1 LGASILKIMN
11 AILPG
16 LLTGLSLIVAIGAQ
30 NAFVLTQGLLRKHV
44 LIIVLM
50 CALSD
55 ATLIA
60 LGVFGLGSLITALPW
75 LLEAIRWVGVAFLVW
90 YGSTSLRRFI
100 KSESLQAAQL
110 SPASLKQTV
119 LTTLAL
125 TFLNPH
131 VYLDTVIFVG
141 GIANQF
147 GEQKWF
153 FALGAMTSSFI
164 WFFSLGFGAKRASV
178 LVSKPAFWKI
188 LDIFIAA
195 VMYSLAITLAVA
207 KLN

>member
-1 LGASILKIMN
+1 MN
-11 AILPG
+11 AVIPG

-30 NAFVLTQGLLRKHV
+30 NAFVLRQGLLKKHV
-44 LIIVLM
+44 LVMVLI
-50 CALSD
+50 CAISD
-55 ATLIA
+55 ATLII
-60 LGVFGLGSLITALPW
+60 LGVFGLGALIAALPW
-75 LLEAIRWVGVAFLVW
+75 LLEVIRWVGVAFLVW
-90 YGSTSLRRFI
+90 YGSTSLRRFM
-100 KSESLQAAQL
+100 KNESLKAAE
-110 SPASLKQTV
+110 SGSGNLKQTV

-131 VYLDTVIFVG
+131 VYLDTVIFIG

-147 GEQKWF
+147 GDQKWS
-153 FALGAMTSSFI
+153 FALGAVTASFV
-164 WFFSLGFGAKRASV
+164 WFFSLGFGASKASV

-188 LDIFIAA
+188 LDVFIAA

>member
-1 LGASILKIMN
+1 MN
-11 AILPG
+11 LILPG
-16 LLTGLSLIVAIGAQ
+16 FLTGLSLIVAIGAQ
-30 NAFVLTQGLLRKHV
+30 NAFVLRQGLLRKHV
-44 LIIVLM
+44 LVMVLI
-50 CALSD
+50 CAICD

-60 LGVFGLGSLITALPW
+60 LGVLGLGALISALPW
-75 LLEAIRWVGVAFLVW
+75 LLEVIRWVGVAFLVW
-90 YGSTSLRRFI
+90 YGSTSLRRFM
-100 KSESLQAAQL
+100 KNESLKAAE
-110 SPASLKQTV
+110 SGSGNLKQTV

-131 VYLDTVIFVG
+131 VYLDTVIFIG

-147 GEQKWF
+147 GDQKWF
-153 FALGAMTSSFI
+153 FAIGAVTASFI
-164 WFFSLGFGAKRASV
+164 WFFSLGFGASKASE

-188 LDIFIAA
+188 LDVFIAA

>member
-1 LGASILKIMN
+1 MN
-11 AILPG
+11 AVIPG

-30 NAFVLTQGLLRKHV
+30 NAFVLRQGLLKKHV
-44 LIIVLM
+44 LVMVLI
-50 CALSD
+50 CAISD
-55 ATLIA
+55 ATLII
-60 LGVFGLGSLITALPW
+60 LGVFGLGALISALPW
-75 LLEAIRWVGVAFLVW
+75 LLEVIRWVGVAFLIW
-90 YGSTSLRRFI
+90 YGSTSLRRFM
-100 KSESLQAAQL
+100 KNESLKAAE
-110 SPASLKQTV
+110 SGSRNLKQTV

-131 VYLDTVIFVG
+131 VYLDTVIFIG

-147 GEQKWF
+147 GDQKWF
-153 FALGAMTSSFI
+153 FALGAVTASFV
-164 WFFSLGFGAKRASV
+164 WFFSLGFGASKASV

-188 LDIFIAA
+188 LDVFIAA

>member
-1 LGASILKIMN
+1 MN
-11 AILPG
+11 ALIPG

-30 NAFVLTQGLLRKHV
+30 NAFILRQGLLRKHV
-44 LIIVLM
+44 LVIVLI
-50 CALSD
+50 CAISD

-60 LGVFGLGSLITALPW
+60 LGVYGLGSLITALPW
-75 LLEAIRWVGVAFLVW
+75 LLEVIRWVGVAFLVW
-90 YGSTSLRRFI
+90 YGSTSLKRFI
-100 KSESLQAAQL
+100 KSESLEAAQT
-110 SPASLKQTV
+110 SPATLKKTV

-131 VYLDTVIFVG
+131 VYLDTVIFIG

-147 GEQKWF
+147 GENKWF
-153 FALGAMTSSFI
+153 FALGAMLGSFI
-164 WFFSLGFGAKRASV
+164 WFFSLGFGAKKASK

-195 VMYSLAITLAVA
+195 VMYSLAITLAVS